1 MLEKKLSGCL
11 FSELPVKKLLDHI
24 RSLFRRLLELRDTP
38 HAVAGGAAIGAFFGF
53 TPLFGVKTL
62 LSLVTAWFARCSKIA
77 AVIAVT
83 LHDVVTPF
91 WPVILRIE
99 YDIGF
104 WLLSHPHHMPSKLEL
119 HHVKLGQMLQSMLH
133 WAVFVKVGLPLLIG
147 SLVVAIP
154 SAIVAYVLVY
164 AILRKRHVGHL
175 PPSG

>member
-1 MLEKKLSGCL
+1 LGLL
-11 FSELPVKKLLDHI
+11 VFRFPVKKLLDHI
-24 RSLFRRLLELRDTP
+24 RSLFRHLLELRDTP
-38 HAVAGGAAIGAFFGF
+38 HAVSGGAAIGMFFGF

-83 LHDVVTPF
+83 LHDVVTRF

-119 HHVKLGQMLQSMLH
+119 HHAKLGQMLHSMLH
-133 WAVFVKVGLPLLIG
+133 WTVFVKVGLPVFVG
-147 SLVVAIP
+147 SLVIAIP
-154 SAIVAYVLVY
+154 CALVTYVVVY
-164 AILRKRHVGHL
+164 ALLRKRHVAQL
-175 PPSG
+175 PPAG